1 MKRVRIRKPL
11 FGAFLYLLFLLW
23 FSAGRARSAQS
34 GRTGLWRCFAV
45 IVEMGLGPI
54 FIFRPMNLS
63 GAARCGEHSA
73 HAGAQVLVV
82 MASKQ
87 ERLTDL
93 IAPVVASLDCELWGL
108 EYLTQGRYTTL
119 RIFIDG
125 PQGVSLDDCEKVSR
139 QISAVLDVEDPID
152 GEYTLEVSSPGLDRP
167 LYTEAQYA
175 RYIGETVSLR
185 MRIAQA
191 GRRRFKGVISA
202 VENGELVLAFD
213 NQTVRL
219 HIDAIDKGNLV
230 PRYEDILREHAA
242 GADE

>member
-1 MKRVRIRKPL
+1 MKWALGPFLFSGSGTVQRAPVRVR
-11 FGAFLYLLFLLW
+11 W
-23 FSAGRARSAQS
+23 Q
-34 GRTGLWRCFAV
+34 
-45 IVEMGLGPI
+45 
-54 FIFRPMNLS
+54 
-63 GAARCGEHSA
+63 
-73 HAGAQVLVV
+73 AQVVVV

-93 IAPVVASLDCELWGL
+93 IVPVVESLGCELWGL

-125 PQGVSLDDCEKVSR
+125 PQGVSLDDCERVSR

-175 RYIGETVSLR
+175 RYVGETVNLR
-185 MRIAQA
+185 LRIAVE

-202 VENGELVLAFD
+202 IEEGALLLQFD

-219 HIDAIDKGNLV
+219 PIETIDKGNLV
-230 PRYEDILREHAA
+230 PRYDDILREHAA
-242 GADE
+242 GLDE